1 MTFLA
6 LVFAVMALAV
16 FGLQALYF
24 LKEGGLLPVSVID
37 ALKALDVPWAS
48 DPHILAPVHQL
59 LKSVPLALVLL
70 FFAAI
75 CYFVKKRWNE
85 K

>member
-24 LKEGGLLPVSVID
+24 LKEGGLLPVSLID
-37 ALKALDVPWAS
+37 GLRALNVPWAS
-48 DPHILAPVHQL
+48 DPHILMPLHQL

-70 FFAAI
+70 FFAAL
-75 CYFVKKRWNE
+75 CFLVKKRLNNR
-85 K
+85 

>member
-6 LVFAVMALAV
+6 LIFAVMALAV

-24 LKEGGLLPVSVID
+24 LKEGGLLSVSVID
-37 ALKALDVPWAS
+37 GLKALDVPWAS
-48 DPHILAPVHQL
+48 DPHILAPMHQL
-59 LKSVPLALVLL
+59 LKSVPLALALL

-75 CYFVKKRWNE
+75 CYFVKQRLRK

>member
-6 LVFAVMALAV
+6 LAFLVMALAV
-16 FGLQALYF
+16 FSLQALYF
-24 LKEGGLLPVSVID
+24 LKEGGILPVSVVD
-37 ALKALDVPWAS
+37 GLQALQVPWAS
-48 DPHILAPVHQL
+48 DPKSLEALHEV
-59 LKSVPLALVLL
+59 LKSMPLTLVFL

-75 CYFVKKRWNE
+75 CYFVKKAR